1 MKIISKSFFFS
12 FLLFSGF
19 SVFFELICV
28 IFFKNQ
34 KIEMEFF
41 FGFPRDSKFFKW
53 VKAGEEANSRQKL
66 GVSDESGYPVKK
78 PARQLDFT
86 GGSDE
91 MLLTQIL

>member
-1 MKIISKSFFFS
+1 
-12 FLLFSGF
+12 
-19 SVFFELICV
+19 
-28 IFFKNQ
+28 
-34 KIEMEFF
+34 MEFF